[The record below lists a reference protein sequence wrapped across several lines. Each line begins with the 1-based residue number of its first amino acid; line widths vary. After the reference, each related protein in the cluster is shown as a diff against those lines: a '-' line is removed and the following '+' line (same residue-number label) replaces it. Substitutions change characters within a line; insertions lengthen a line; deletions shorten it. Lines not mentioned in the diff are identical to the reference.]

1 MHPKSQDW
9 LASTCPTYVGNITV
23 RKNSNDERRGSD
35 YYLQTDDGRV
45 VLVASSFPRTS
56 KNLRYIVNREFIIRY
71 SSMFNL
77 GTIFEWDACDQFKH
91 WMQSLVNLH
100 HSCWFLA
107 PINLQYN
114 EMKVQ
119 IPSLFQQYMFAPRQA
134 IVTKKS
140 GQRSYHAKI
149 EDFVITIGWQNIIL
163 DHTFGKGYTA
173 LFGLIGHLMLDMFI
187 FYCEGN
193 SIQYNWSTTEPVKH
207 LNAPSTWDSNQMFTK
222 VTGVTQIRFAHVSK
236 LFCTQEL
243 CPTLQELAYG
253 EGLNQ
258 FTVKTKEQAWYI
270 SYADGCLHGLGWESF
285 VIAHT
290 LREDGTLVFSM
301 DVDLNLVAMVFD
313 QEGCE
318 RTFYW
323 YTNRDDDATSFN
335 QDMQ

>member
-45 VLVASSFPRTS
+45 VLVASSFP
-56 KNLRYIVNREFIIRY
+56 
-71 SSMFNL
+71 
-77 GTIFEWDACDQFKH
+77 Q
-91 WMQSLVNLH
+91 
-100 HSCWFLA
+100 
-107 PINLQYN
+107 
-114 EMKVQ
+114 
-119 IPSLFQQYMFAPRQA
+119 
-134 IVTKKS
+134 
-140 GQRSYHAKI
+140 
-149 EDFVITIGWQNIIL
+149 
-163 DHTFGKGYTA
+163 
-173 LFGLIGHLMLDMFI
+173 
-187 FYCEGN
+187 GN

-222 VTGVTQIRFAHVSK
+222 VTGDYFMHKCAANLVTACSPHLFRQISAEYRFCREITPANWSAM
-236 LFCTQEL
+236 EL